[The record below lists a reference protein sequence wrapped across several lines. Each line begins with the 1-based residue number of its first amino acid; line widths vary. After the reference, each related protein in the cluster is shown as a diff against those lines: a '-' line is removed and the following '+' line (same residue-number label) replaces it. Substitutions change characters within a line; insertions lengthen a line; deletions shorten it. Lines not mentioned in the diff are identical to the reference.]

1 LHIAASSGH
10 FEFVKELVRK
20 LNDETS
26 RENMGKSAL
35 KMGEKHP
42 EIVIFLQENGGIVY
56 VEETDEFETTTM
68 MSSTKTTMM
77 RKRKTL
83 IK

>member
-1 LHIAASSGH
+1 MHIAASSGH